1 MSRLK
6 TVGKSG
12 SPAGLKENAILGIP
26 VSGSFSIALQ
36 PVTQLSTHHTH
47 KSRMGSCYVPM
58 NLHSS
63 PIERPCPFAQMKH
76 LGSWEN
82 DDCAADD
89 REDEARVALHG
100 RAWSTM
106 RMLGC
111 PRVVVE
117 SDSESEIRDIF
128 KKLRPSSS
136 FMVAWVCAIYRK
148 V

>member
-12 SPAGLKENAILGIP
+12 SPAGLKENVILGIP

-47 KSRMGSCYVPM
+47 QSKMGSWYVPM

-63 PIERPCPFAQMKH
+63 PIERPFAQMKH

-82 DDCAADD
+82 DDCAA
-89 REDEARVALHG
+89 
-100 RAWSTM
+100 
-106 RMLGC
+106 
-111 PRVVVE
+111 
-117 SDSESEIRDIF
+117 
-128 KKLRPSSS
+128 
-136 FMVAWVCAIYRK
+136 
-148 V
+148 